1 MIPAPLR
8 AGRASY
14 RLRPTVRL
22 LPVCVLP
29 LRPSLLHP
37 DPDTDVGTTFP
48 SPRPCHARFRRV
60 PVVVRA
66 VGLQD
71 VRDLVGLLRAVRSPL
86 DHGENGCQDSDSS
99 YVFGAGIRGIQRCP
113 MPRLSLRPP
122 RQTQIRSPVSETQT
136 TTAPRPLLLAD
147 GRPAVE
153 AWSLDPALRHLNHGS
168 FGAVPVV
175 AQERQSLLRAEME
188 RSPVVWFPE
197 LPRRIAAARADI
209 AGFLRVDSGDLA
221 LVPNAS
227 AGASTVYASLDHR
240 PGGEIVVT
248 DHGYG
253 AVTMGAERLA
263 RRWGGRVRT
272 ARVPLDADEEQAYEA
287 VVAEFGD
294 ATALVVLD
302 HITSA
307 TARRMPVGRIGAEAR
322 RRGIP
327 LLVDG
332 AHAPGLIAAPLDGV
346 DCDFWVGNLHKWGCA
361 PRGTAALVAR
371 GPLRERLYPLI
382 DSWAAAEPFPDRFD
396 QQGTLDSTGYLAA
409 PAALDL
415 VERMWGWDTA
425 RAYMDELAGYGERV
439 VRAAFAERTGDGSE
453 GDGSEGV
460 GSAVDVGMPVPG
472 MRLVRLPDGLGRTR
486 IEADALRD
494 RAPGELGV
502 EAAFT
507 SFGGVGYLRLSAHVY
522 NTPADYE
529 YFAEACV
536 PVLCEWA
543 RAARDG
549 DRYGAA

>member
-1 MIPAPLR
+1 M
-8 AGRASY
+8 
-14 RLRPTVRL
+14 
-22 LPVCVLP
+22 
-29 LRPSLLHP
+29 
-37 DPDTDVGTTFP
+37 
-48 SPRPCHARFRRV
+48 
-60 PVVVRA
+60 
-66 VGLQD
+66 
-71 VRDLVGLLRAVRSPL
+71 
-86 DHGENGCQDSDSS
+86 
-99 YVFGAGIRGIQRCP
+99 
-113 MPRLSLRPP
+113 
-122 RQTQIRSPVSETQT
+122 SETEVV
-136 TTAPRPLLLAD
+136 TAPGPLLLAD
-147 GRPAVE
+147 GRPAAE

-175 AQERQSLLRAEME
+175 AQERQNALRAEMD
-188 RSPVVWFPE
+188 RAPVVWFPE
-197 LPRRIAAARADI
+197 LPRRIAAARTDI
-209 AGFLRVDSGDLA
+209 AGFLRVAPDDLA

-272 ARVPLDADEEQAYEA
+272 ARVPLDADEEQAQEA

-307 TARRMPVGRIGAEAR
+307 TARRMPVAGIGAEAR

-371 GPLRERLYPLI
+371 GPLREGLYPLI
-382 DSWAAAEPFPDRFD
+382 DSWGATDPFPDRFD
-396 QQGTLDSTGYLAA
+396 QQGTLDCTNHLAA
-409 PAALDL
+409 PTALDL
-415 VERMWGWDTA
+415 VERTWSWDAA
-425 RAYMDELAGYGERV
+425 RVHMDELAGYGERIV
-439 VRAAFAERTGDGSE
+439 GAAFAEGTGADDAGP
-453 GDGSEGV
+453 
-460 GSAVDVGMPVPG
+460 VDVGMPVPG
-472 MRLVRLPDGLGRTR
+472 MRLVRLPEGLGRTR
-486 IEADALRD
+486 AEADALRD
-494 RAPGELGV
+494 RAPAELGV

-529 YFAEACV
+529 YFAEKCV
-536 PVLCEWA
+536 PVVCEWS
-543 RAARDG
+543 RAARS
-549 DRYGAA
+549 